1 MFRDVVGQA
10 EVAGREGPP
19 HLRKPRL
26 LESNSGSLDDASN
39 GAFSDA
45 IRLRATRDGRMKLPS
60 QFAGRSS
67 KFRGA
72 VRVETLDR
80 NVASKR
86 KKGLFRVL
94 GRVGEL
100 RKALQPART
109 AVVHYDREALAV
121 PAEIVSRHR
130 KVIGSDL
137 VAKVLG
143 RWAERIGPPP

>member
-1 MFRDVVGQA
+1 MFRDGVGHA

-19 HLRKPRL
+19 LLRKPRL
-26 LESNSGSLDDASN
+26 LETNSGSLDDAPN
-39 GAFSDA
+39 GALSDA

-60 QFAGRSS
+60 QFASRSS

-80 NVASKR
+80 DVASKR
-86 KKGLFRVL
+86 KTGLCRVL
-94 GRVGEL
+94 GGVGEL
-100 RKALQPART
+100 GKALQPART
-109 AVVHYDREALAV
+109 AVVHYDHEALAV
-121 PAEIVSRHR
+121 PAEFISRHR

-143 RWAERIGPPP
+143 RRAERIGPPP

>member
-1 MFRDVVGQA
+1 MFRDIVGHA

-19 HLRKPRL
+19 LLRKPRL
-26 LESNSGSLDDASN
+26 LESNSGSLDDAPN
-39 GAFSDA
+39 GALRDA

-80 NVASKR
+80 NVASEG
-86 KKGLFRVL
+86 KKGLLRLL

-100 RKALQPART
+100 GEALQPSRT
-109 AVVHYDREALAV
+109 TVVHYDREALAV

-137 VAKVLG
+137 VAKVFG
-143 RWAERIGPPP
+143 RRAERIGPTP